1 MFVCSHGIV
10 KTLFSLPGGP
20 AFQFTRAALCLHP
33 SSVTSPV
40 LCDSRRN
47 RIRRYLCLFPACM
60 THSQPAT
67 LSVRLQGRERDRA
80 SEREKETSHDA
91 FKRSGLDER
100 AVSAGVP
107 AALCVCATRFLVTPP
122 QAKRLVLPVTFQQIP
137 PASPQPPPAV
147 ICDAATVT
155 SSIASDPPH
164 PNSNQPTKKNRKQ
177 FFFLN

>member
-1 MFVCSHGIV
+1 M
-10 KTLFSLPGGP
+10 
-20 AFQFTRAALCLHP
+20 P
-33 SSVTSPV
+33 SPLQRDEPV

-67 LSVRLQGRERDRA
+67 LSVRLQGRESER
-80 SEREKETSHDA
+80 EREKETSHDA

-107 AALCVCATRFLVTPP
+107 AAPCVCATRFLVTPP

-155 SSIASDPPH
+155 SSIASAPQAPRL
-164 PNSNQPTKKNRKQ
+164 PAPQLQPTHQKE
-177 FFFLN
+177 